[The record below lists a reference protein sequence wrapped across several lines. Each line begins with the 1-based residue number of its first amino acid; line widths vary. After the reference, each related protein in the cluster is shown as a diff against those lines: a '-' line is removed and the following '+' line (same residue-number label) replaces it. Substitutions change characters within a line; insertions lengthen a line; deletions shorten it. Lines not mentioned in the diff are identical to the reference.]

1 MRISELLEIKK
12 LSIPEKI
19 LLLEEFWNEIAV
31 QQSKIPVPES
41 HKEELNKR
49 LERFRRDPGN
59 LISLEELK
67 ERISKRI

>member
-1 MRISELLEIKK
+1 MRISSIPEIQK

-31 QQSKIPVPES
+31 EQSQVPVPES

-49 LERFRRDPGN
+49 LDRFRKGSGN
-59 LISLEELK
+59 LLSLEELK
-67 ERISKRI
+67 ERISNRI